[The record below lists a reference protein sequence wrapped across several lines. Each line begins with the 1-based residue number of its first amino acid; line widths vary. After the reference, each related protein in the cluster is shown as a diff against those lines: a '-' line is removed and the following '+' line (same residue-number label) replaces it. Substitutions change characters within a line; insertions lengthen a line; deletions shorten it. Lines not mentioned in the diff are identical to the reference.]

1 MKTLYEYNYDLL
13 TECKQKNPANICLF
27 KVNSRNFRK
36 RCEICSKVTMKTP
49 TMCEKYPNTG
59 FCLVR
64 IFLYSEWMRRFPNTS
79 KYGPEKTLYL
89 DTFHALQSDFIE
101 GVFEHIS
108 LIFLMFLLLTLNR
121 QMFACYCHQIGT
133 VVGTYSYAE
142 KRVGSILVQSNWHVL
157 KIIKIIL

>member
-1 MKTLYEYNYDLL
+1 M
-13 TECKQKNPANICLF
+13 F
-27 KVNSRNFRK
+27 KSNNEDTNNF
-36 RCEICSKVTMKTP
+36 
-49 TMCEKYPNTG
+49 
-59 FCLVR
+59 LVR
-64 IFLYSEWMRRFPNTS
+64 IFLHSDWMRRFPNTS
-79 KYGPEKTLYL
+79 KYGPEKTPYL

-101 GVFEHIS
+101 GVFEHMS

-142 KRVGSILVQSNWHVL
+142 ERLGSILVQSNWHLL